1 MKMGPPSLTI
11 VTTVFQRANL
21 LPGLY
26 WDLTCQ
32 LDDDWEWI
40 VIEDGEHPRVHK
52 MLDHLKQR
60 VPETN
65 HNVTLVPNYVPQG
78 AIGMHGNPLRRRGLQ
93 LARGK
98 YIAWVSHDSRLA
110 PTFVGLHLQNFAAA
124 KRPAISLVNVDYF
137 VDEFLYMGK
146 TPRGWNS
153 LEKLQMADL
162 DLLNIAVPVDAAR
175 AVDMFGPKEDQN
187 RFSWYGG
194 FDRLRHLYPV
204 IHANHTAAAR
214 F

>member
-1 MKMGPPSLTI
+1 MKMGPPALTI
-11 VTTVFQRANL
+11 VTTVFERANL

-26 WDLTCQ
+26 WDLTRQ
-32 LDDDWEWI
+32 LEDDWEWI
-40 VIEDGEHPRVHK
+40 VIEDGEHPRVHR
-52 MLDHLKQR
+52 MIDHLKQR

-98 YIAWVSHDSRLA
+98 YIAWVSHDSRLG
-110 PTFVGLHLQNFAAA
+110 PTFVPLHLENFASS
-124 KRPAISLVNVDYF
+124 KQDVISLVNVDYF

-146 TPRGWNS
+146 TPRGWN
-153 LEKLQMADL
+153 EIGKLQRSDI
-162 DLLNIAVPVDAAR
+162 DLLNIAVPVEAAR
-175 AVDMFGPKEDQN
+175 AVDMFSPREDQDKYAW
-187 RFSWYGG
+187 FGG
-194 FDRLRHLYPV
+194 FDRLRQKCPV
-204 IHANHTAAAR
+204 VHANHTAAAR